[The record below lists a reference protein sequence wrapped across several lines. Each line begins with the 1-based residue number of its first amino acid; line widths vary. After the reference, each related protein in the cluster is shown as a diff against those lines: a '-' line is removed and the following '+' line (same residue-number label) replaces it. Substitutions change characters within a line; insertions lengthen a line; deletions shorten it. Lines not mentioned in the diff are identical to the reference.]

1 MILSNK
7 GTRSAWR
14 SFKNDGPLAQMA
26 RALALHAGGR
36 GFESP
41 TVHKG
46 VKAHKDVQ
54 SLDGERLGFESQ
66 IFHNKKE
73 SNPKR
78 R

>member
-1 MILSNK
+1 
-7 GTRSAWR
+7 
-14 SFKNDGPLAQMA
+14 MA

-66 IFHNKKE
+66 IFHNK
-73 SNPKR
+73 R
-78 R
+78 RVILNGDRARLLSEASG